1 MQVEL
6 FLSIYKSNVVF
17 IGKQKGDTI
26 LLNYF

>member
-17 IGKQKGDTI
+17 IDKQKGDTI